1 MSENFSTGF
10 TPNTLVGYARIEQ
23 KKSLALPSPTFLLY
37 ILKKRGP
44 ENCRHIASLLSCET
58 GHKNVFGR
66 ATKKSTAERNR
77 RQVNKTEY

>member
-10 TPNTLVGYARIEQ
+10 TLNTLVGYARIEQ
-23 KKSLALPSPTFLLY
+23 KNLALPSPTFLLY